1 MSLAVKH
8 LNADTTFLLTLSP
21 NGDDISTEEKIR
33 NPNSTISFT
42 ILIDPWLTG
51 RTVIGHRWFATS
63 EHSVQ
68 PCISHLSELD
78 WEPDLV
84 IVSQSKP
91 DHCHEP
97 TLRQLPRD
105 SPKTK
110 ILAEPK
116 AAKTIRKFG
125 YFRKTKVVAIPEYST
140 RNSDSILRF
149 NIDPLTENGEV
160 GEVTVVLIPERDTT
174 GLHNAIGITY
184 RAPTASSNCTTLSP
198 DDLPLRN
205 NSTKGE
211 IQPTRG
217 LLEKRKDTGQ
227 HTPSISISAQASPF
241 PTSNTSPNFRS
252 NLISKLAL
260 SPRPRI
266 AGQNQHKTAARESQL
281 LSLPQSPA
289 ASTPTTPLFPAASPT
304 SVNNKQA
311 TITPALS
318 SSASDLTLQEPAIP
332 TASTPQAPPREIT
345 TVSNLAPPKQV
356 PPARQV
362 HSTPISIL
370 YTPHGIRS
378 TSLDKYASNH
388 LHIRPLTTGT
398 TPTSTPRLTLLIHS
412 FDRVQ
417 NPWYLGGNI
426 IAGANGGGVALA
438 KKLRPKCWIGAHD
451 EDKINGGISVK
462 LLKTEKEL
470 VEDIR
475 KMVAEV
481 GVECDVRDLGVGEEI
496 ILKG

>member
-21 NGDDISTEEKIR
+21 NRDDISTEEKIR
-33 NPNSTISFT
+33 GPKKAIPFT

-63 EHSVQ
+63 EHTVQ

-78 WEPDLV
+78 REPDLV

-105 SPKTK
+105 SPRTK
-110 ILAEPK
+110 VLAEPK
-116 AAKTIRKFG
+116 AAKTIRKLG
-125 YFRKTKVVAIPEYST
+125 YFRKTKVVAIPEYNP
-140 RNSDSILRF
+140 RNPDSILRF
-149 NIDPLTENGEV
+149 HIDPLAENGEV

-184 RAPTASSNCTTLSP
+184 RAPTASSNCTTLCP
-198 DDLPLRN
+198 GDLPLRN
-205 NSTKGE
+205 NPTKGE

-217 LLEKRKDTGQ
+217 LLEKRKDADQ
-227 HTPSISISAQASPF
+227 HLPSISILDQTSPF
-241 PTSNTSPNFRS
+241 PISNPPSNFRS
-252 NLISKLAL
+252 SLISKLAL

-266 AGQNQHKTAARESQL
+266 AGQNQHKTAARESRL
-281 LSLPQSPA
+281 LSLPHSPT
-289 ASTPTTPLFPAASPT
+289 ASTPTIPLFSAASPT
-304 SVNNKQA
+304 SVDNKQA
-311 TITPALS
+311 TITSALS
-318 SSASDLTLQEPAIP
+318 SPASDLTLQEPAIP
-332 TASTPQAPPREIT
+332 TASTPQAPPREIA
-345 TVSNLAPPKQV
+345 TVSNLAPKQV
-356 PPARQV
+356 PPVPRV
-362 HSTPISIL
+362 HPPISIL

-378 TSLDKYASNH
+378 TPLDKYASHH
-388 LHIRPLTTGT
+388 LHIQPLTATKT
-398 TPTSTPRLTLLIHS
+398 TPSINRLTLLIHS

-451 EDKINGGISVK
+451 EDKVNGGISVK

-475 KMVAEV
+475 KMVVE
-481 GVECDVRDLGVGEEI
+481 GGIECDVRDLGVGEEVV
-496 ILKG
+496 LGG

>member
-21 NGDDISTEEKIR
+21 NRDDISTEEKIR
-33 NPNSTISFT
+33 DPKKAIPFT

-63 EHSVQ
+63 EHTVQ

-78 WEPDLV
+78 REPDLV

-105 SPKTK
+105 SPRTK
-110 ILAEPK
+110 VLAEPK

-125 YFRKTKVVAIPEYST
+125 YFRKTKVVAIPEYNP
-140 RNSDSILRF
+140 RNPDSILRF
-149 NIDPLTENGEV
+149 HIDPLAENGEV

-184 RAPTASSNCTTLSP
+184 RAPTASSNCTTLCP
-198 DDLPLRN
+198 GDLPLRN
-205 NSTKGE
+205 NPTKGE

-217 LLEKRKDTGQ
+217 LLEKRKDADQ
-227 HTPSISISAQASPF
+227 HLPSISILDQTSPF
-241 PTSNTSPNFRS
+241 PISNPPSNFRS
-252 NLISKLAL
+252 SLISKLAL

-266 AGQNQHKTAARESQL
+266 AGQNQHKTAARESRL
-281 LSLPQSPA
+281 LSLPQSPT
-289 ASTPTTPLFPAASPT
+289 ASTPTTPSFSATSPT
-304 SVNNKQA
+304 SVNNNQA
-311 TITPALS
+311 TITSALS
-318 SSASDLTLQEPAIP
+318 SPKSDLTLQEPAIP
-332 TASTPQAPPREIT
+332 TASTSRAPPREIA

-356 PPARQV
+356 PPVPQV
-362 HSTPISIL
+362 HPTRISIL

-388 LHIRPLTTGT
+388 LHIQPLTATKT
-398 TPTSTPRLTLLIHS
+398 TPSINRLTLLIHS

-451 EDKINGGISVK
+451 EDKVNGGISVK
-462 LLKTEKEL
+462 LLKIEKEL

-475 KMVAEV
+475 KMVAEG
-481 GVECDVRDLGVGEEI
+481 GVECDIRDLGVGEEVV
-496 ILKG
+496 LRG